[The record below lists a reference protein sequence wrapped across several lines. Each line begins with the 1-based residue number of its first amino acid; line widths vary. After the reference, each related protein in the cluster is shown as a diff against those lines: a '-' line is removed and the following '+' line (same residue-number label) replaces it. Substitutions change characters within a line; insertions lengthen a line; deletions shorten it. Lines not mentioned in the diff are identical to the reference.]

1 MFRTNQLS
9 RDTGNIYHHFSQKF
23 GFQIARKIITFLA
36 KSRTYNI
43 QLVGPKLDKKR
54 CFTERLSRNIFVRE
68 DRGYVIR
75 TVVFPTSIGKVAFNI
90 KDSKYDIRQID
101 DMLHNRVL
109 IDQYAARE
117 WENTDAFFVMFSL
130 TTNGFGL
137 NECARWIQCIRI
149 VEKDIPIILVGVKSD
164 NADNKIQTK
173 DIVAFQMM
181 YNCPYVEIS
190 SETLHSP
197 FVELQALLRTSARN
211 LITEIPNIPTT
222 QLL

>member
-23 GFQIARKIITFLA
+23 GFQIAKKIITFLA
-36 KSRTYNI
+36 RSRTYNI
-43 QLVGPKLDKKR
+43 QLVGPKLDKNR

-75 TVVFPTSIGKVAFNI
+75 TVVFPTSIGKIAFNI

-101 DMLHNRVL
+101 DMLHHRVL

-211 LITEIPNIPTT
+211 LITEIPKIPTT
-222 QLL
+222 PLL